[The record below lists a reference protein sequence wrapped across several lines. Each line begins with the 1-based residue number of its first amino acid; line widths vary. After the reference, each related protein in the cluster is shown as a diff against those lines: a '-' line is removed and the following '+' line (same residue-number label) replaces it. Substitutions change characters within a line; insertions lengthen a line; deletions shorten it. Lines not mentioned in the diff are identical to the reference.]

1 MIVNIIAKKRHNSFN
16 TIFQYNFSIQF
27 FNTIFQYDKTIFLI
41 YFFIINYK
49 LKNEYKNGNGK

>member
-1 MIVNIIAKKRHNSFN
+1 MIVNIIAKKRHNS
-16 TIFQYNFSIQF
+16 